1 MSTVGVTELRRNDE
15 LAATVM
21 KNTKAGAN
29 CLALF
34 SIQLIRTI
42 LRLPRLVQ
50 NNKKCLHHYYTVKK
64 KGTFWNLKKRF
75 GRLQKV
81 CKCAE
86 SSKKRIKKNSK
97 PLKDLTV
104 CPGEDPF
111 FFETFLSSVD
121 QKKGF
126 VGKYETFR
134 VSY

>member
-1 MSTVGVTELRRNDE
+1 MIFHRKFHLFNSFVRYFLFRNSRCKIRPCRYCSCSFVTC
-15 LAATVM
+15 ATYP
-21 KNTKAGAN
+21 G
-29 CLALF
+29 
-34 SIQLIRTI
+34 QLH
-42 LRLPRLVQ
+42 
-50 NNKKCLHHYYTVKK
+50 CKK

-75 GRLQKV
+75 GGLQKV
-81 CKCAE
+81 CKCVE
-86 SSKKRIKKNSK
+86 SSKKRIKKNSE

>member
-1 MSTVGVTELRRNDE
+1 MNPIIFI
-15 LAATVM
+15 
-21 KNTKAGAN
+21 
-29 CLALF
+29 LF
-34 SIQLIRTI
+34 IFT
-42 LRLPRLVQ
+42 
-50 NNKKCLHHYYTVKK
+50 NNKHCKK

-75 GRLQKV
+75 GGLQKV
-81 CKCAE
+81 CKCVE
-86 SSKKRIKKNSK
+86 SSKKRIKKNSE

-126 VGKYETFR
+126 VGKYEPFR